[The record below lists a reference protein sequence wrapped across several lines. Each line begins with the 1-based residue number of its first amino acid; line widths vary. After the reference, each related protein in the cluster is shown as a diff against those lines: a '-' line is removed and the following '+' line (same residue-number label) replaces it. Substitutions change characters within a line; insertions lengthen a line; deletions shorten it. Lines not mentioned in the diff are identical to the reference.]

1 MVPGDEIADLKA
13 DFYRINRILGAMIEE
28 VQARIS
34 RVSPWTGV
42 LDRLGGTAD
51 ETISDF
57 CLVRAREDA
66 WDVARTLAPLDA
78 DRRAQLI
85 RAKDQEAA
93 QRTDAILRSG
103 GVWIVPALV
112 GIRLWEEDHVPSVI
126 AALSSTGAA
135 PVLHRNAARFE
146 IQKRPGKR
154 DEMPPGRHPP
164 RQSRQTP
171 HNTPATSSQW
181 R

>member
-1 MVPGDEIADLKA
+1 VNTHISLDLGITAVEVVPGDEIADLKS

-51 ETISDF
+51 EVINSF
-57 CLVRAREDA
+57 CLVQAREDA
-66 WDVARTLAPLDA
+66 RDVARTLAPLDA
-78 DRRAQLI
+78 DQRAQLI
-85 RAKDQEAA
+85 RAKDRETAR
-93 QRTDAILRSG
+93 RTDAILRSG

-126 AALSSTGAA
+126 ATLSSTGK
-135 PVLHRNAARFE
+135 V
-146 IQKRPGKR
+146 G
-154 DEMPPGRHPP
+154 
-164 RQSRQTP
+164 
-171 HNTPATSSQW
+171 
-181 R
+181 